1 MTALPP
7 PGRAPALAPGIGR
20 LLLPS
25 PGRAQG
31 RHSWSGPAGTCI
43 VHAVPTPTAT
53 RHTQVQHEGRQV
65 TVTSRTWGGPAP
77 EPGSEGGCG
86 KGDAGDRSERE
97 EDRRQM
103 TWREVPGV
111 EEGCT
116 GTKRGHSNSLMAPAR
131 SSSPAQTD
139 PGRGTRRSV
148 QGAAGCTVSRDTA
161 AAARALAVSTGL
173 GGSGPPQ
180 QRHSGSRD
188 TTAGAVTPH
197 RPGLRA
203 CLCHQ
208 TWESQHVSHGTP
220 AAGEIGRPQDAVAL
234 DGKPSIR
241 NTDFSDCHI
250 TYLQI
255 CKNQSHEICAKYVK
269 SSHPIFYVQ
278 IIP

>member
-1 MTALPP
+1 MGGAEAGRSSECRRAGLAGPQMTDRTGQDRSGDGRRAGPVTALPP

-31 RHSWSGPAGTCI
+31 RHSRSGPAGTRV
-43 VHAVPTPTAT
+43 VHAVPTSTAT
-53 RHTQVQHEGRQV
+53 RHTQVQHEGWQV

-97 EDRRQM
+97 EDRRQT

-111 EEGCT
+111 EEECT
-116 GTKRGHSNSLMAPAR
+116 GMKRGHSNSLMAPAR

-148 QGAAGCTVSRDTA
+148 QGAASCTASRDTA

-173 GGSGPPQ
+173 GGGAPTAAS
-180 QRHSGSRD
+180 QREQGQHGGSSD
-188 TTAGAVTPH
+188 TTPT
-197 RPGLRA
+197 RA
-203 CLCHQ
+203 PRLPLSPDMG
-208 TWESQHVSHGTP
+208 EP
-220 AAGEIGRPQDAVAL
+220 ACQPRDPRGR
-234 DGKPSIR
+234 
-241 NTDFSDCHI
+241 
-250 TYLQI
+250 
-255 CKNQSHEICAKYVK
+255 
-269 SSHPIFYVQ
+269 
-278 IIP
+278 